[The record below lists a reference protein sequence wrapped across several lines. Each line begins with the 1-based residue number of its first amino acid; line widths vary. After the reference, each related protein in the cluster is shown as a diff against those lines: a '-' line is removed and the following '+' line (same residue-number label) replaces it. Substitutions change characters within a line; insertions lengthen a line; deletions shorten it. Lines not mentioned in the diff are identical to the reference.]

1 VEKFRTFRG
10 RLEARRLAPLWRLA
24 APCLLLAGCTDAKFL
39 HRECPQPTDLAAAAS
54 MVAPDPRYRVG
65 CPDVLD
71 ISFADRPEWDSYVA
85 IDLDG
90 CVPLA
95 ESCQPRVEGLT
106 LEEVR
111 RELAQSAGTTPD
123 RVSVSLASPRS
134 AHIFL
139 NGPVR
144 GRTRVV
150 PYQGP
155 EPVIDFLK
163 RIGGLPPG
171 SKLNQ
176 VYVIRPHVAT
186 GQPPEI
192 FRVDVPA
199 VLIDNN
205 PATNVELRPSDQV
218 YIGETRGSTFSRIL
232 PHWLGTAYRRVVGLL
247 PDSWFRN

>member
-1 VEKFRTFRG
+1 M
-10 RLEARRLAPLWRLA
+10 PPLA
-24 APCLLLAGCTDAKFL
+24 ALFVLLSLSGCRNNQFL
-39 HRECPQPTDLAAAAS
+39 NQTCPQPADPIAAS
-54 MVAPDPRYRVG
+54 ESVAPDIRYRVA
-65 CPDVLD
+65 CPDVLNVTV
-71 ISFADRPEWDSYVA
+71 ADRPDWDASAA

-90 CVPLA
+90 CLPLD
-95 ESCQPRVEGLT
+95 ESCQPRVEGMT

-111 RELAQSAGTTPD
+111 EEVARSAGTTAD
-123 RVSVSLASPRS
+123 RVQVSLAAPKSGRLF
-134 AHIFL
+134 I

-150 PYQGP
+150 AYQGP

-176 VYVIRPHVAT
+176 VYVVRPHVAV
-186 GQPPEI
+186 GRPPEV

-199 VLIDNN
+199 VLLDND
-205 PATNVELRPSDQV
+205 PRTNVALQASDQI

-232 PHWLGTAYRRVVGLL
+232 PHWLGAAYRRVTGLL
-247 PDSWFRN
+247 PDTWWPFDRSRSAAP